1 MFWRFMK
8 RLNKKKAFSQKTKGK
23 MKVQLGISSL
33 TRLFYQV
40 VLPFSIKIIGG
51 YHDKQGELSTKY
63 ST

>member
-1 MFWRFMK
+1 
-8 RLNKKKAFSQKTKGK
+8 

-40 VLPFSIKIIGG
+40 VLPFSIKILGG

-63 ST
+63 STGIKAIQAMAVV